1 MFTRGRVDREAD
13 RHMQIGFLSDKRW
26 PPAPAG
32 HVTPARS
39 PAEHESVECMI
50 SAILPPLS
58 YHLSVYLDVCLYFFV
73 CSFATN
79 TVCARPKSPPPPSS
93 STFIPSISSSFLSIT
108 AIFTS
113 LFSVI
118 FLGVKPKCCSLRL
131 APRLVYHCVCW
142 SLSPPIIAQHSP
154 CLIGYIFFYSLW

>member
-79 TVCARPKSPPPPSS
+79 TVCARPKSPPPLP
-93 STFIPSISSSFLSIT
+93 PPPSFLL
-108 AIFTS
+108 S
-113 LFSVI
+113 LPLS
-118 FLGVKPKCCSLRL
+118 SLL
-131 APRLVYHCVCW
+131 
-142 SLSPPIIAQHSP
+142 PPYLHP
-154 CLIGYIFFYSLW
+154 CLVSYSWGSNQSAVASGWLPGLCIIVFADHFHRLS